1 MIWDRLI
8 ECKDEILSILDRDCE
23 EYNEVGM
30 EKFNKETWTNRTW
43 KNKNVRRAHFEIVD
57 ARDTKGQYMLHLS
70 LLPILDNGGPI
81 YGLDIIASK
90 SKVRYFHDYSPLL
103 VNEHPLSRYFIQEST
118 WFKPTK
124 PRVRPLLDTE
134 IFSEGVISGG
144 NIKDESELNQIC
156 TLATSNLESYLD
168 KISDYDGDS
177 KKEDVIKGQN
187 FYFEHVQK
195 QEQHPH
201 TSGVLQSLGLLDED
215 ITTFC
220 TENLFPKI

>member
-8 ECKDEILSILDRDCE
+8 ECKDEILSILDSHCE
-23 EYNEVGM
+23 EYNEDGM
-30 EKFNKETWTNRTW
+30 SKFNKETWTNRTW
-43 KNKNVRRAHFEIVD
+43 KNLNVRRVHFEIVD

-70 LLPILDNGGPI
+70 LLPNLTNSGPI
-81 YGLDIIASK
+81 YGLDAIASK

-103 VNEHPLSRYFIQEST
+103 VKEHPLSRYFIQEST

-134 IFSEGVISGG
+134 IFSEGVLSGG
-144 NIKDESELNQIC
+144 NIKDENELNQIC

-187 FYFEHVQK
+187 FYFEHVQ
-195 QEQHPH
+195 EQQQNPH
-201 TSGVLQSLGLLDED
+201 TPTVLQSLGLPEED
-215 ITTFC
+215 ITKFC
-220 TENLFPKI
+220 TDNLFPKI

>member
-43 KNKNVRRAHFEIVD
+43 KNKDIRRAHFEIVD

-70 LLPILDNGGPI
+70 LLPNLTNSGPI
-81 YGLDIIASK
+81 YGLDVIASK

-103 VNEHPLSRYFIQEST
+103 VKEHPLSRYFIQEST

-134 IFSEGVISGG
+134 IFSEGVLSGG

-177 KKEDVIKGQN
+177 NKEDVKKGQN
-187 FYFEHVQK
+187 FYSEHFQN
-195 QEQHPH
+195 QQQNSH
-201 TSGVLQSLGLLDED
+201 TTAVLQSLGLPEED